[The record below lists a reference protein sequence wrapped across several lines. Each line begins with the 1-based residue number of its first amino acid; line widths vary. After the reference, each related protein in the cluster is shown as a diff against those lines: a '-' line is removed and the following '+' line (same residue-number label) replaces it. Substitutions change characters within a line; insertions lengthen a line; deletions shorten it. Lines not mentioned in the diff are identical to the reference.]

1 MNSVGAA
8 IDLEMNNITATKL
21 AKESLKIQN

>member
-1 MNSVGAA
+1 VNSVGSA